1 MRRTFFFL
9 FFLMLR
15 CQIWAADDV
24 DTRIPVNSITNDKT
38 FVLVIANENYKHEQ
52 PVPFALNDGEVF
64 AVYCEKTLGVPA
76 KNIRRLADASLND
89 MNHELDWLTKVVQAH
104 DGEAQAIVY
113 YSGHGMP
120 DEDSKEAYLL
130 PVDGY
135 STDPG
140 SGLSTKK
147 LYSRLNDMKSQRT
160 LVFLDACFSGAKRE
174 GGMMSESRG
183 VAIKVKDE
191 PVKGNLV
198 VFSAAQG
205 NETAYPYKGHQHGMF
220 TYFVL
225 DKLNQTGGSVSLGE
239 LSDYVTKQVKQNSIL
254 ENDKSQTPMIAAA
267 SDNAVWR
274 NWKLAE
280 RAAKDFET
288 RTPTKPTAKPRVS
301 KNASQTNGLSGQGSP
316 LPTPISSAKINYTMP
331 TYTIEGAGTGIQGTY
346 LVKVTMTVKKPEDAK
361 DDNLAKCAVHGVLF
375 RGFQGDRQHQRPLAG
390 SVTNEQKNA
399 DFYNVFFEQQYLSYA
414 TTESSSRT
422 ATKTGKEY
430 KVSALVNINK
440 DQLRKDL
447 TQQGALRDI
456 PTLMVIPADSWC
468 AANGYMKSEDGKQ
481 TPDYEKAWQ
490 SNQDLFNVVAKIGE
504 LMTDRGFPLKD
515 MSQSLKDIAQAR
527 ADILMEV
534 GWKVNKSGPKQSVT
548 YTLRGLDAYTHKQ
561 VAAGSGTG
569 QPSFSAELPILIEEA
584 ILERMDNFADQ
595 LQAHFDDLLQN
606 GREVSVTIK
615 AEKGIK
621 FSQEFEGEELTDII
635 NDWMAQNTVGQ
646 RFSLSNAD
654 DATMDFEQ
662 VRIVLYADNG
672 AALDTRQFVNGLR
685 KMLSAAPYN
694 ISSKIEANGLGK
706 ATLILGTK

>member
-1 MRRTFFFL
+1 MRRALFL
-9 FFLMLR
+9 LFSLMLG
-15 CQIWAADDV
+15 CQMWAADNV
-24 DTRIPVNSITNDKT
+24 DTRIPVNSITNDKM

-64 AVYCEKTLGVPA
+64 AVYCEKALGVPA

-120 DEDSKEAYLL
+120 NEDSKEAYLL

-135 STDPG
+135 STDPH

-239 LSDYVTKQVKQNSIL
+239 LSDYVIKQVKQNSIL

-274 NWKLAE
+274 DWKLAE

-288 RTPTKPTAKPRVS
+288 RTPAKR
-301 KNASQTNGLSGQGSP
+301 TRLSGVKKAESQVDR
-316 LPTPISSAKINYTMP
+316 PTGLKPSAPVSSGTINYVLP
-331 TYTIEGAGTGIQGTY
+331 TYTMEGEGTGVQGTY
-346 LVKVTMTVKKPEDAK
+346 LVKVTMTANKPDVKDEE
-361 DDNLAKCAVHGVLF
+361 LAKCAVHGVLF

-390 SVTNEQKNA
+390 SATNEQKNA
-399 DFYNVFFEQQYLSYA
+399 NFYYEFFQHQYQSYA
-414 TTESSSRT
+414 TTESGSRSVM
-422 ATKTGKEY
+422 KTGKEY
-430 KVSALVNINK
+430 KVSAMVSVNK

-468 AANGYMKSEDGKQ
+468 AANGYMKSENGKQ
-481 TPDYEKAWQ
+481 VPDYEKAWQ
-490 SNQDLFNVVAKIGE
+490 GSQDLFSVVAKIGE

-515 MSQSLKDIAQAR
+515 MSQSLKNISQVR

-548 YTLRGLDAYTHKQ
+548 YTLRGVDAYTQKQ

-569 QPSFSAELPILIEEA
+569 QPSFSAELPVLIEEA
-584 ILERMDNFADQ
+584 VLERMDNFADQ

-606 GREVSVTIK
+606 GREISVSIRT
-615 AEKGIK
+615 ENGIK
-621 FSQEFEGEELTDII
+621 LSREYEGEELTDTISE
-635 NDWMAQNTVGQ
+635 WMAQNTVEH
-646 RFSLSNAD
+646 RYSLSNAD
-654 DATMDFEQ
+654 DTTMDFEQ
-662 VRIVLYADNG
+662 VRIALYADNG
-672 AALDTRQFVNGLR
+672 SALDARQFISGLR
-685 KMLSAAPYN
+685 KMLSAAPYK
-694 ISSKIEANGLGK
+694 ISSRIETNGLGK
-706 ATLILGTK
+706 ATLVLGTK